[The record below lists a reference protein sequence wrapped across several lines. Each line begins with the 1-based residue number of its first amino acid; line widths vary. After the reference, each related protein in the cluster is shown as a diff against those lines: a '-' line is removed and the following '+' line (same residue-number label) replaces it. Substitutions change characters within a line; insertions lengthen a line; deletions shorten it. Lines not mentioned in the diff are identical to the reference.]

1 MAADARFAIEVELIT
16 NLAKEFGRIEKLS
29 KRGAAR
35 VSSAFA
41 KLIQTQIRLKKAQAT
56 LGDAFKAAQKTVG
69 LSTVELNKNRDA
81 LLAAAAKVQLLKEQL
96 VQVKTEYTGAALA
109 GRGFLASLIAQKQ
122 NALDL
127 SRRLDVA
134 IKKIITYRIAFGVF
148 RQATE
153 AFKDM
158 FVQAIDMDDALGD
171 LQKVLRGTAGD
182 MERLRDAAFEFGIA
196 FGRTPKDIVEGFKT
210 FAQQGLTVNG
220 ILERTNALMLAV
232 SATTL
237 GTRDAIRALTVASKN
252 FGDDFDDLSIV
263 IDKFLVAEREVPVAA
278 KDFAD
283 ALAVVGQPAKELGLT
298 LDELNGIVAAIGEV
312 TQKSGKAIGTALK
325 TVIAR
330 VVSKDSIRAFKD
342 LKIAVLESAGEFR
355 PLGDILRDLSLVWKD
370 LNETER
376 FNIAIVL
383 GQKRRFNDFLAL
395 MNNFNQFLNVTEKSQ
410 RAFNDAQ
417 IATNVELDKLKRRIE
432 SVNTAFIQLKESVG
446 RDLLKSLI
454 NLDGGFSSTLQ
465 TVTANSK
472 SISTLIKFTAGLIVT
487 FAALRAGVFITG
499 GALRLLGV
507 SYLELTA
514 KTAATAGATAKF
526 GFVLQ
531 GFRAVLGPVFLGIS
545 ILVSIYLL
553 WKSATDKTAR
563 SQQELENIIRNNTEA
578 TEAADLAIQ
587 KLRLSTEEFANFKTE
602 LRLLKLLNET
612 ESAIDRVQEKFDNFN
627 KGTGLKSA
635 FVGPTFGTLVTKED
649 IKNAENESEQLR
661 ILKAR
666 AISLNAALAQN
677 ANQKVLPEE
686 LGAEKLVKIEIALER
701 LQKAGQELFKKQPGE
716 LFGGID
722 LSDLD
727 FGKIADERRITEKA
741 RTAIQSAITRAVN
754 LVLKAKQEVLIPF
767 DIQPKTVGE
776 EFFPI
781 DLFNRLQLRV
791 QETIFRINNFNT
803 EISETKRIAELLGK
817 PFNEASVTLKVFGSL
832 LEETTLR
839 RRELLAKRSAFQVQ
853 LNKNLATTI
862 KIDGVEKN
870 AGVVLADRKKL
881 KSEIAKLNTDIKITT
896 EELLSLENRLL
907 VPIGEARNQLQRQLI
922 IKLSLKKLL
931 AEENAQFDKQK
942 TALGL
947 LSAAAAT
954 QSQSGFKVAESLQK
968 QLAIDKELLNI
979 ELRRAEKVAEIAIA
993 DAASLSGD
1001 AKKNAII
1008 AALTALDI
1016 KRLKIKERIA
1026 ATESK
1031 VTTALIRQAKTLDQE
1046 IRSSITAGLTAIPS
1060 NIADRT
1066 KSENDLA
1073 IKRKELEFEIA
1084 DFRKQLALTTTDT
1097 ERSRIQQN
1105 ILEAQRGLRELQ
1117 QDARELGSIFTDV
1130 FDSLGGIA
1138 DIAFRKS
1145 TENLVD
1151 ALLDVQI
1158 GGQGIGTA
1166 IATQIGG
1173 TFTEAGFKVA
1183 DELTTQSALSAVNTG
1198 SAITVAH
1205 QTGALTVKLDII
1217 DGHITGIKIGSETV
1231 ELAHKK
1237 GADAIQAAIQIGASL
1252 LGQAVGGGGSRAG
1265 IGAGIGAL
1273 LGATLG
1279 PVGSLASAAGAIFGG
1294 GAGGIL
1300 GGLFDT
1306 KRDFIEPLSSL
1317 TAATNRN
1324 STAIENS
1331 NKLLELNREFINAPA
1346 RFSAPPLQGS
1356 FGGGINGGLSI
1367 GNININASSE
1377 SGGRSAA
1384 RGFIAELDKSF
1395 NNSVRSNR
1403 START
1408 FG

>member
-35 VSSAFA
+35 VSTAFA
-41 KLIQTQIRLKKAQAT
+41 KLIQTQVKLKKAQAT
-56 LGDAFKAAQKTVG
+56 LADAFKAASKTVG

-81 LLAAAAKVQLLKEQL
+81 LLAAATTVQLLKERL

-148 RQATE
+148 RLATE

-465 TVTANSK
+465 TVTSNSK
-472 SISTLIKFTAGLIVT
+472 SISTLIKTTAGLIVT
-487 FAALRAGVFITG
+487 FAAIRAVIFVTG

-514 KTAATAGATAKF
+514 KTAAAAGATARF

-531 GFRAVLGPVFLGIS
+531 GFRAVLGPLFLGIS

-563 SQQELENIIRNNTEA
+563 SQKELADIIRNNTEA

-587 KLRLSTEEFANFKTE
+587 KLRLSTEDFANFKTE

-612 ESAIDRVQEKFDNFN
+612 GSAIDSVQEKLDNLN
-627 KGTGLKSA
+627 RGTGKISSPIIGLTGQVGT
-635 FVGPTFGTLVTKED
+635 FVTPEDTLN
-649 IKNAENESEQLR
+649 IKNANEELR
-661 ILKAR
+661 ILNAR
-666 AISLNAALAQN
+666 TTSLTAALAQN
-677 ANQKVLPEE
+677 AGKDVLPEQ
-686 LGAEKLVKIEIALER
+686 LAAERLVKVEIALER
-701 LQKAGQELFKKQPGE
+701 LQKAGQELFTKQPGE

-727 FGKIADERRITEKA
+727 FGKVADARKITEKA
-741 RTAIQSAITRAVN
+741 RAAIQSAITRAVN
-754 LVLKAKQEVLIPF
+754 LVLQAKQKILTFEV
-767 DIQPKTVGE
+767 QPAPIGE

-803 EISETKRIAELLGK
+803 EIAETKRIAELLGK
-817 PFNEASVTLKVFGSL
+817 PFNEASATLKVFGSL

-881 KSEIAKLNTDIKITT
+881 KGEIAKLDTDIKLTT

-931 AEENAQFDKQK
+931 AEENSQFDKQK

-1008 AALTALDI
+1008 TALTALDI
-1016 KRLKIKERIA
+1016 KRLKIKGRIA

-1031 VTTALIRQAKTLDQE
+1031 VTKALIRQAKALKQE
-1046 IRSSITAGLTAIPS
+1046 IASSITAGLTSIPS

-1066 KSENDLA
+1066 KSENNLA

-1084 DFRKQLALTTTDT
+1084 DFRKQLSLTTTDT

-1117 QDARELGSIFTDV
+1117 QDAKELGSIFTDV

-1158 GGQGIGTA
+1158 GGQGIGQA
-1166 IATQIGG
+1166 LAAQIGG
-1173 TFTEAGFKVA
+1173 PITEAGFKVA
-1183 DELTTQSALSAVNTG
+1183 NELTTTSAISAVNTG
-1198 SAITVAH
+1198 ATITTAH
-1205 QTGALTVKLDII
+1205 QTGALSVELKII
-1217 DGHITGIKIGSETV
+1217 DGHITGINIGSKTI

-1237 GADAIQAAIQIGASL
+1237 GAAAIGAAVQIGASL
-1252 LGQAVGGGGSRAG
+1252 LGQAIGGGGSRAG

-1273 LGATLG
+1273 LGTAIPG
-1279 PVGSLASAAGAIFGG
+1279 VGNIAGALIGGAAGGF
-1294 GAGGIL
+1294 L

-1306 KRDFIEPLSSL
+1306 ERDFIEPLSSL
-1317 TAATNRN
+1317 TNATDRN
-1324 STAIENS
+1324 STAIENN
-1331 NKLLELNREFINAPA
+1331 NKLLELSREFINAPA
-1346 RFSAPPLQGS
+1346 RFSPPPVQGS
-1356 FGGGINGGLSI
+1356 FGGGVNGGLSI

-1384 RGFIAELDKSF
+1384 RGFIDELDKSF